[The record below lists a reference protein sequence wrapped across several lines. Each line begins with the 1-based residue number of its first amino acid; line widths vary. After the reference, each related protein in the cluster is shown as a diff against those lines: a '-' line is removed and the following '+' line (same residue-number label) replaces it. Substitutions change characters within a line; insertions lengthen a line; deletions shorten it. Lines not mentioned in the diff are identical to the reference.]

1 MIHVITDADEC
12 SHFKQ
17 SDVNFTQ
24 KDFAPPAAPMQVS
37 EFQAARRWA
46 LLRLPEGW
54 DGSWHPTPVRQLIV
68 CMSGQFEITV
78 GDGRSRR
85 FGPGEMVM
93 LEDTRGK
100 GHVTKVIGSQE
111 AECLA
116 VQL

>member
-1 MIHVITDADEC
+1 
-12 SHFKQ
+12 
-17 SDVNFTQ
+17 
-24 KDFAPPAAPMQVS
+24 
-37 EFQAARRWA
+37 
-46 LLRLPEGW
+46 
-54 DGSWHPTPVRQLIV
+54 
-68 CMSGQFEITV
+68 MSGQFEITV
-78 GDGRSRR
+78 GDGQSRR